1 MGWLYM
7 RSIGTH
13 SGPRQYLDNQFTSE
27 RPELRCR
34 VLRSALVSKRVYY
47 AAVEFLRPGVPREV
61 AAIVCLVRYNPR
73 DRGGY
78 VFGYKDMDEGMGPCE
93 AQCPEAILDLL
104 TPTDRPHALA
114 WRARSR
120 ENAAAKRARAAKPGP
135 RPGQTIVF
143 DRPLAFQDGRSIDRF
158 EVVANTRGRGT
169 MLFRDPKEGAFY
181 RIPNVK
187 RLDYRLDEPAT

>member
-13 SGPRQYLDNQFTSE
+13 FGPRQYLDNQFTSE

-73 DRGGY
+73 DRDGY

-93 AQCPEAILDLL
+93 AECPEAILDLL
-104 TPTDRPHALA
+104 TPTDRPYALA

-120 ENAAAKRARAAKPGP
+120 ENAAAKQARAAKPGP
-135 RPGQTIVF
+135 SPVRRSCST
-143 DRPLAFQDGRSIDRF
+143 GRSPSKMAAASIDSRSSR
-158 EVVANTRGRGT
+158 TRAAAGRCSSAIRKKACST
-169 MLFRDPKEGAFY
+169 AFR
-181 RIPNVK
+181 
-187 RLDYRLDEPAT
+187 T

>member
-13 SGPRQYLDNQFTSE
+13 SGPRQYLDNQFTYE
-27 RPELRCR
+27 RPGLRCR
-34 VLRSALVSKRVYY
+34 VLRSALASMRVYY

-73 DRGGY
+73 DRDGY

-93 AQCPEAILDLL
+93 AECPEAILDLL

-114 WRARSR
+114 WRARCR
-120 ENAAAKRARAAKPGP
+120 ENAAARRARAAKPAP
-135 RPGQTIVF
+135 RPGQTIVL
-143 DRPLAFQDGRSIDRF
+143 DRPLAFRDGRSLDRF
-158 EVVANTRGRGT
+158 EVVPNPRGRRT
-169 MLFRDPKEGAFY
+169 MLFRDPQEGGFY
-181 RIPNVK
+181 RIPNVR

>member
-13 SGPRQYLDNQFTSE
+13 SGPRQYLDDQFTYQ

-34 VLRSALVSKRVYY
+34 VLRSALVSMRVYY

-73 DRGGY
+73 DRDGY
-78 VFGYKDMDEGMGPCE
+78 VLGYKDMDEGMGPCE
-93 AQCPEAILDLL
+93 ADCPEPILDLL

-114 WRARSR
+114 WRARCR
-120 ENAAAKRARAAKPGP
+120 ENAAARRARAAKPAP
-135 RPGQTIVF
+135 LPGQTIVF
-143 DRPLAFQDGRSIDRF
+143 DRPLAFRDGRNLNRF
-158 EVVANTRGRGT
+158 EVVADRRGRRT
-169 MLFRDPKEGAFY
+169 TLFRDPNGRGLY
-181 RIPNVK
+181 RIPNV
-187 RLDYRLDEPAT
+187 RQLDYRLDEPVT